1 MAFPPLDA
9 ISTTWLPSRRYSS
22 GMRRRSPLFAPVV
35 SSSPTCWPRRI
46 DSRPPDSGQQH
57 AVDPHRHVDE
67 VPGADARAGEVL
79 GLAVHRA
86 DADVGVPRADLRPG
100 WVASVNA
107 REPDPSDPARAP
119 RRRRAH
125 APARR
130 SRCRI
135 DQTLLQDATGTM
147 ALMQFEQLEVPRVQV
162 ERAVQYVDHNVIQ
175 LDFKNPDDHRML
187 QALCR
192 RYGIHYSRPGNGIC
206 HYVHIERFA
215 RPGGIL
221 VGADSHTTT
230 SGALGMIA
238 IGAGGLDV
246 AVAMAGHPYEIAC
259 PEVVEVHLAS
269 TLAPALG
276 PGQGRDPRAAAPPD
290 RARRQEQGVR
300 VHRPR
305 HRRPER
311 ARARHDRQHDRRA
324 GRHRGRLPARRQHP
338 RVAAPPAA
346 RGRLRRARARAPAA
360 TTTTAWRSTSPSSGR
375 WWPSRRTPTT
385 SCRSRRWPARR
396 SSRSASARRSTPP
409 TSTWR
414 CPGAVLG
421 DGHEVHERVTATATP
436 GSRQI
441 LVAIAESG
449 VYRQLVEGGVR
460 MLEPVCGPCVGMGQA
475 PPSDA
480 NSLRTFNRN
489 FPGRSGTPDDQVYL
503 CSPAVAAVSMLH
515 GEIRDPREQGEPPE
529 LLEMPELKPYV
540 DDRHIF
546 PPAPEDEA
554 DQIEIPRGPNI
565 KTPPEHEPL
574 EPRAERADRDR
585 PARQHLDRRPRPR
598 RRDRHVLPLEHPRDR
613 RVHLPAPRPRVP
625 QAHAG
630 VGQRASSSA
639 GTTTARAPRA
649 STPRSRRCS
658 SACAPCS
665 RSRSRASTG
674 ATWSPRGSW
683 RSRSWTRPTTTA
695 PRWGRPGRCRTSGR
709 SSRTAPT
716 RSRVEIE
723 ERATSSRVT
732 HDFAPKEREILLH
745 GGLLHYL
752 KEQRAAA

>member
-1 MAFPPLDA
+1 MPENLTRQ
-9 ISTTWLPSRRYSS
+9 ILREHLVE
-22 GMRRRSPLFAPVV
+22 GELK
-35 SSSPTCWPRRI
+35 
-46 DSRPPDSGQQH
+46 
-57 AVDPHRHVDE
+57 
-67 VPGADARAGEVL
+67 PGAPISLD
-79 GLAVHRA
+79 
-86 DADVGVPRADLRPG
+86 
-100 WVASVNA
+100 
-107 REPDPSDPARAP
+107 
-119 RRRRAH
+119 
-125 APARR
+125 
-130 SRCRI
+130 I

-147 ALMQFEQLEVPRVQV
+147 ALMQFEQLEVPRVKV

-192 RYGIHYSRPGNGIC
+192 RYGIHFSRPGNGIC

-259 PEVVEVHLAS
+259 PEVVEVHLDG
-269 TLAPALG
+269 TLPRPWVQAKDVILELLRRLTVSGGKNKVFEFTG
-276 PGQGRDPRAAAPPD
+276 PGTADLAVPERGTIANMIAELGATAAVFPPD
-290 RARRQEQGVR
+290 ENTREWL
-300 VHRPR
+300 
-305 HRRPER
+305 RRPER
-311 ARARHDRQHDRRA
+311 EDDFAELGPDPGAGYDDRVEIDLSRLGPLVAKPQNPDNVVPVEEVA
-324 GRHRGRLPARRQHP
+324 GTPLEQVCIG
-338 RVAAPPAA
+338 
-346 RGRLRRARARAPAA
+346 
-360 TTTTAWRSTSPSSGR
+360 SSVN
-375 WWPSRRTPTT
+375 
-385 SCRSRRWPARR
+385 
-396 SSRSASARRSTPP
+396 SAYLDLAL
-409 TSTWR
+409 
-414 CPGAVLG
+414 PGAVLANG
-421 DGHEVHERVTATATP
+421 REVHERVTATATP

-475 PPSDA
+475 PPSGA

-503 CSPAVAAVSMLH
+503 CSPAVAAVSMLY
-515 GEIRDPREQGEPPE
+515 GEIRDPRDEGDPPE

-554 DQIEIPRGPNI
+554 ERIEIPRGPNI

-574 EPRAERADRDR
+574 EPSLSARIATVQPDNISTGDLAPDGVIVMSYRSNIPAIAEFTFQHRDPEFRKRIKEWGGGFIVGGHNYGQGSSREHAALAPLQLGVRAVFAKSFARIHRRNLVAQGILALTFADGADYDRAE
-585 PARQHLDRRPRPR
+585 
-598 RRDRHVLPLEHPRDR
+598 
-613 RVHLPAPRPRVP
+613 
-625 QAHAG
+625 
-630 VGQRASSSA
+630 VGQTWTLASIRDELE
-639 GTTTARAPRA
+639 G
-649 STPRSRRCS
+649 
-658 SACAPCS
+658 
-665 RSRSRASTG
+665 G
-674 ATWSPRGSW
+674 ADEIT
-683 RSRSWTRPTTTA
+683 
-695 PRWGRPGRCRTSGR
+695 
-709 SSRTAPT
+709 
-716 RSRVEIE
+716 VEVE
-723 ERATSSRVT
+723 GGDRFSVT